1 MKKFII
7 CAHTFPTYG
16 GTTRFVRT
24 IPAMTKEL
32 AIKVFFA
39 HFGKLNA
46 IDRIVEV
53 KENGELY

>member
-1 MKKFII
+1 MKKFFI

-24 IPAMTKEL
+24 IPAETKDD
-32 AIKVFFA
+32 AIKIFFA

-46 IDRIVEV
+46 IDRIVEA
-53 KENGELY
+53 KESGELY

>member
-7 CAHTFPTYG
+7 CAHTTPTYG

-24 IPAMTKEL
+24 ISAMNKDI
-32 AIKVFFA
+32 AIKDFFK
-39 HFGKLNA
+39 HFGNLNI
-46 IDRIVEV
+46 IDRIIEA

>member
-7 CAHTFPTYG
+7 CAHTFATYG

-24 IPAMTKEL
+24 ISAETKEH
-32 AIKVFFA
+32 AIKEFFA
-39 HFGKLNA
+39 IFGNLNA
-46 IDRIVEV
+46 IDRIVEA